1 MPNKLTETPVI
12 KTTKSSVKI
21 SLFFIAIAVLIATN
35 LYYVFE
41 YKNLGNK
48 VELLSSEK
56 HMLQAE
62 VDRIEA
68 ELDRLIQDNPTIS
81 KALMENQI
89 EARSQITNLRY
100 RLTSGDVSDSDIEIV
115 RFEVQNLRYLVD
127 EYNVSIDKLKKEN
140 IKLSKER
147 DKLQVTVKSANE
159 QVDQLTEENILLQEK
174 VETASGLKISEI
186 TLNGIQLRSRDR
198 ERIETR
204 AKRVNFIRI
213 NFDIVDN
220 PLAVKGTHDVFI
232 RVMDPNG
239 NLLTY
244 DDGTFNANDK
254 TMQYTDKMVIDFSND
269 GKKYSI
275 DWQPKDEQNFQ
286 KGIYTMVLY
295 THGYT
300 MGRASITLK

>member
-1 MPNKLTETPVI
+1 MPNKHTETPVI
-12 KTTKSSVKI
+12 KPTKSSAKI

-35 LYYVFE
+35 LYYLLE

-56 HMLQAE
+56 YMLQAE

-81 KALMENQI
+81 KALMESQI

-100 RLTSGDVSDSDIEIV
+100 RLTSGDVSDNDIEVV

-127 EYNVSIDKLKKEN
+127 EYNVSIEKLKKEN
-140 IKLSKER
+140 LRLAKER

-186 TLNGIQLRSRDR
+186 TLNAIQLRSRDR

-204 AKRVNFIRI
+204 AKRVDFIRI

-220 PLAVKGTHDVFI
+220 PLAVKGTHDVFLRI
-232 RVMDPNG
+232 MDPNG

-244 DDGTFNANDK
+244 DDGTFNANEK

-275 DWQPKDEQNFQ
+275 DWQPKDTSNFQ
-286 KGIYTMVLY
+286 KGIYTVVLY
-295 THGYT
+295 ANGYT
-300 MGRASITLK
+300 MGRGSITLK